1 MEQETIPIYPDFKTF
16 SLKDR
21 NLIQGFLD
29 QYELLSCEYSFF
41 NLFCWQKEYGLC
53 FCLYKDRLLIL
64 DNKDN
69 YFLMPLGK
77 PLAPEKLAELSQD
90 MKHLGK
96 ACDIALVPHEYLIAN
111 PQIRKYYSAAL
122 QKDSDEYIY
131 SVKKLADLKGK
142 KLQKKKNLISQFKRK
157 NPAFCVKRIQG
168 PLIKKSLALAGNI
181 LSTSKGCTKSLQ
193 EEHASLEQALGII
206 DRSLMDGLAMTVEG
220 KVVAFSIFS
229 RLTPSTYDIHFEK
242 SDFSFKGAAQVI
254 NHETANFLKDKCQ
267 YVNREQDLG
276 IKGLRQAKLSWD
288 PHILFKPLMLS
299 FNK

>member
-1 MEQETIPIYPDFKTF
+1 MEHETIPIYPDFKTF

-29 QYELLSCEYSFF
+29 QHKPVSCEYSFF
-41 NLFCWQKEYGLC
+41 NLFCWQKVYDLC
-53 FCLYKDRLLIL
+53 FCIYKDRLLVL
-64 DNKDN
+64 DKKDN

-77 PLAPEKLAELSQD
+77 PLAPEKLAELSQN
-90 MKHLGK
+90 MKHLRK
-96 ACDIALVPHEYLIAN
+96 ACDIAIVPNEYIITN
-111 PQIRKYYSAAL
+111 PQIRKYYSLAP

-168 PLIKKSLALAGNI
+168 PLIKKLLELARNI
-181 LSTSKGCTKSLQ
+181 LSTSKGRIKSLQ
-193 EEHASLEQALGII
+193 EEHSALKQALGII
-206 DRSLMDGLAMTVEG
+206 DRSLMDGLAITVEG

-242 SDFSFKGAAQVI
+242 SDLSFKGATQVI
-254 NHETANFLKDKCQ
+254 NHETAKYLKHKCE

-288 PHILFKPLMLS
+288 PQILFRPFLLTFS
-299 FNK
+299 Q

>member
-1 MEQETIPIYPDFKTF
+1 MDHETIPIFPDFKMF
-16 SLKDR
+16 SSKDR
-21 NLIQGFLD
+21 NLIHGFLD
-29 QYELLSCEYSFF
+29 QYDQVSCEYSFF

-64 DNKDN
+64 DKKDN

-77 PLAPEKLAELSQD
+77 TLAPKKLAELSQN

-96 ACDIALVPHEYLIAN
+96 SCDIALVPHEYLIAN
-111 PQIRKYYSAAL
+111 PKIKKYYSAAP

-157 NPAFCVKRIQG
+157 YPDFCVKKIQG
-168 PLIKKSLALAGNI
+168 QLIKKSLTLARNI
-181 LSTSKGCTKSLQ
+181 LDTSKGLIKTLL
-193 EEHASLEQALGII
+193 EEHSALEQALSII
-206 DRSLMDGLAMTVEG
+206 NGSLMDGLAITVEG

-242 SDFSFKGAAQVI
+242 SDLSFKGAAQII
-254 NHETANFLKDKCQ
+254 NHETAKYLNDKCE

-276 IKGLRQAKLSWD
+276 IKGLRQTKLSWD
-288 PHILFKPLMLS
+288 PHIVFKPFLLA
-299 FNK
+299 FRE

>member
-1 MEQETIPIYPDFKTF
+1 MDHETIPIFPDFRMF

-21 NLIQGFLD
+21 NLIHGFLE
-29 QYELLSCEYSFF
+29 QYELVSCEYSFF
-41 NLFCWQKEYGLC
+41 NLFCWQKEYDLC
-53 FCLYKDRLLIL
+53 FCIYKNRLLVL
-64 DNKDN
+64 DKKDN

-77 PLAPEKLAELSQD
+77 TLAPESLAELSQN

-96 ACDIALVPHEYLIAN
+96 ACDIALVPPEYLKTN
-111 PQIRKYYSAAL
+111 PQIRKYYSAAP

-131 SVKKLADLKGK
+131 SIEKLADLKGK

-157 NPAFCVKRIQG
+157 NPAFCVKKIQG
-168 PLIKKSLALAGNI
+168 PLIKNSLALAKNI
-181 LSTSKGCTKSLQ
+181 LSTSKGRIKSLQ
-193 EEHASLEQALGII
+193 EEHAALEQALGII
-206 DRSLMDGLAMTVEG
+206 DRSLLDGLAMTVEG

-242 SDFSFKGAAQVI
+242 SDLSFKGAAQVI
-254 NHETANFLKDKCQ
+254 NHETAKFLKDKCE

-288 PHILFKPLMLS
+288 PQIMFTPLMLT
-299 FNK
+299 FNQ

>member
-1 MEQETIPIYPDFKTF
+1 MDHETIPIFPDFKMF
-16 SLKDR
+16 SSKDR
-21 NLIQGFLD
+21 NLIHGFLD
-29 QYELLSCEYSFF
+29 QYDQVSCEYNFF

-64 DNKDN
+64 DTKDN

-77 PLAPEKLAELSQD
+77 TFAPKKLAELSQN

-96 ACDIALVPHEYLIAN
+96 SCDIALVPHEYIESN
-111 PQIRKYYSAAL
+111 PKIKKYYSAAP

-131 SVKKLADLKGK
+131 SVNKLADLKGK

-157 NPAFCVKRIQG
+157 YPDFCVKKIQG
-168 PLIKKSLALAGNI
+168 PLIKKSLTLAQNI
-181 LSTSKGCTKSLQ
+181 LDTSKGLIKTLL
-193 EEHASLEQALGII
+193 EEHSALEQALSII
-206 DRSLMDGLAMTVEG
+206 NGSLMDGLAITVEG

-242 SDFSFKGAAQVI
+242 SDLSFKGAAQII
-254 NHETANFLKDKCQ
+254 NHETAKYLNDKCE

-276 IKGLRQAKLSWD
+276 IKGLRQTKLSWD
-288 PHILFKPLMLS
+288 PHIVFKPFLLA
-299 FNK
+299 FRE

>member
-1 MEQETIPIYPDFKTF
+1 MDHETIPIFPDFRMF

-21 NLIQGFLD
+21 NLIHGFLD
-29 QYELLSCEYSFF
+29 QYDLVSCEYSFF
-41 NLFCWQKEYGLC
+41 NLFCWQKEYDLC
-53 FCLYKDRLLIL
+53 FCLYKNRLLVL
-64 DNKDN
+64 DKKDN

-77 PLAPEKLAELSQD
+77 TLAPESLAELSQN

-96 ACDIALVPHEYLIAN
+96 ACDIALVPPEYLKTN
-111 PQIRKYYSAAL
+111 PQIRKYYSAAP

-131 SVKKLADLKGK
+131 SVEKLADLKGK

-168 PLIKKSLALAGNI
+168 PLIKNSLALAENI
-181 LSTSKGCTKSLQ
+181 LSTSKGRTKSLQ
-193 EEHASLEQALGII
+193 EEHAALEQALGII
-206 DRSLMDGLAMTVEG
+206 DRSLLDGLAMTVEG
-220 KVVAFSIFS
+220 KEVAFSIFS

-242 SDFSFKGAAQVI
+242 SDLSFKGAAQVI
-254 NHETANFLKDKCQ
+254 NHETAKFLKDKCQ

-288 PHILFKPLMLS
+288 PHIVFRPFILT
-299 FNK
+299 FNQ

>member
-1 MEQETIPIYPDFKTF
+1 MDHETIPIFPDFRMF

-41 NLFCWQKEYGLC
+41 NLFCWQKEYDLC
-53 FCLYKDRLLIL
+53 FCLYKDRLLVL
-64 DNKDN
+64 DKKDN

-77 PLAPEKLAELSQD
+77 TLAPESLAELSQN

-96 ACDIALVPHEYLIAN
+96 ACDIALVPPEYLKTN
-111 PQIRKYYSAAL
+111 PQIKKYYQAAP

-157 NPAFCVKRIQG
+157 NPAFCMKRIQG
-168 PLIKKSLALAGNI
+168 PLIKKSLALAENI
-181 LSTSKGCTKSLQ
+181 LSTSKGRIKSLQ
-193 EEHASLEQALGII
+193 EEHAALEQALGII
-206 DRSLMDGLAMTVEG
+206 ERSLMDGLAMTVEG

-254 NHETANFLKDKCQ
+254 NHETAKFLKDKCE

-288 PHILFKPLMLS
+288 PQILFTPFLLTFS
-299 FNK
+299 R

>member
-1 MEQETIPIYPDFKTF
+1 MEQETIPIYPDFKMF
-16 SLKDR
+16 SLNDR
-21 NLIQGFLD
+21 NLIHRFLD
-29 QYELLSCEYSFF
+29 QYERVSCEYSFF
-41 NLFCWQKEYGLC
+41 NLFCWQKEYDLC
-53 FCLYKDRLLIL
+53 FCLYKDRLLVL
-64 DNKDN
+64 DKKDN

-77 PLAPEKLAELSQD
+77 PLAPEKLAELSQN

-168 PLIKKSLALAGNI
+168 PLIKKSLALAENI
-181 LSTSKGCTKSLQ
+181 FSTSKGRIKSLQ
-193 EEHASLEQALGII
+193 EEHAALKQALGII
-206 DRSLMDGLAMTVEG
+206 DSSLMNGLAITVEG

-242 SDFSFKGAAQVI
+242 SDLSFKGAAQVI
-254 NHETANFLKDKCQ
+254 NNETAKYLKDKCE

-288 PHILFKPLMLS
+288 PHIVFKPFILT
-299 FNK
+299 FNR

>member
-1 MEQETIPIYPDFKTF
+1 MDHETIPIFPDFKMF
-16 SLKDR
+16 SSKDR
-21 NLIQGFLD
+21 NLIHGFLD
-29 QYELLSCEYSFF
+29 QYDQVSCEYSFF

-64 DNKDN
+64 DKKDN

-77 PLAPEKLAELSQD
+77 TLAPKKLAELSQN

-96 ACDIALVPHEYLIAN
+96 ACNIALVPHEYLESN
-111 PQIRKYYSAAL
+111 PKIKKYYSAAP

-142 KLQKKKNLISQFKRK
+142 KLQKKKNLISQFKK
-157 NPAFCVKRIQG
+157 KYPDFCVKRIQG
-168 PLIKKSLALAGNI
+168 PLIKKSLTLARNI
-181 LSTSKGCTKSLQ
+181 LDTSKGLIKTLL
-193 EEHASLEQALGII
+193 EEHSALEQALSII
-206 DRSLMDGLAMTVEG
+206 NGSLMDGLAITVEG

-242 SDFSFKGAAQVI
+242 SDLSFKGAAQVI
-254 NHETANFLKDKCQ
+254 NHETAKYLKDKCE
-267 YVNREQDLG
+267 YINREQDLG

-288 PHILFKPLMLS
+288 PHILFNPFLLA
-299 FNK
+299 FRE

>member
-1 MEQETIPIYPDFKTF
+1 MDQETIPIYPDFKMF
-16 SLKDR
+16 SLRDR

-29 QYELLSCEYSFF
+29 QYEWVSCEYSFF
-41 NLFCWQKEYGLC
+41 NLFCWQKDYGFC

-64 DNKDN
+64 DKKDD
-69 YFLMPLGK
+69 YLLMPLGK
-77 PLAPEKLAELSQD
+77 PLAPGKLAELSQNTE
-90 MKHLGK
+90 HLGK

-111 PQIRKYYSAAL
+111 PQIKKYYSAAP

-168 PLIKKSLALAGNI
+168 PLIKKSLALSENI
-181 LSTSKGCTKSLQ
+181 FSTSKGRIKSLQ
-193 EEHASLEQALGII
+193 EEHAALKLALDII
-206 DRSLMDGLAMTVEG
+206 DSSLMDGLAITVEG

-242 SDFSFKGAAQVI
+242 SDLSFKGAAQVI
-254 NHETANFLKDKCQ
+254 NHETAKYLKNKCE

-288 PHILFKPLMLS
+288 PHIVFKPFILTLS
-299 FNK
+299 Q

>member
-1 MEQETIPIYPDFKTF
+1 MDHETIPIYPDFRIF
-16 SLKDR
+16 SLKDK
-21 NLIQGFLD
+21 NLIHGFLD
-29 QYELLSCEYSFF
+29 QYDQVSCEYSFF
-41 NLFCWQKEYGLC
+41 NLFCWQKEYDLC
-53 FCLYKDRLLIL
+53 FCLYQDRLLVL
-64 DNKDN
+64 NKKDN

-77 PLAPEKLAELSQD
+77 PIAPEKLAELSQN

-111 PQIRKYYSAAL
+111 PQIRKYYSAAP

-157 NPAFCVKRIQG
+157 NPTFCVKRIQG
-168 PLIKKSLALAGNI
+168 PLIKKSLELARHI
-181 LSTSKGCTKSLQ
+181 LNLSKEHINTLQ
-193 EEHASLEQALGII
+193 EEHAAFKQALGII
-206 DRSLMDGLAMTVEG
+206 EGSKMEGLAITVEG
-220 KVVAFSIFS
+220 QVVAFSIFS

-242 SDFSFKGAAQVI
+242 SDLSFKGAAQVI
-254 NHETANFLKDKCQ
+254 NHETAKYLKDKCE

-288 PHILFKPLMLS
+288 PHILFKPFILTFS
-299 FNK
+299 Q

>member
-1 MEQETIPIYPDFKTF
+1 MDHETIPIFPDFKMF

-21 NLIQGFLD
+21 NLIHGFLD
-29 QYELLSCEYSFF
+29 QYELVSCEYSFF
-41 NLFCWQKEYGLC
+41 NLFCWQKEYDLC
-53 FCLYKDRLLIL
+53 FCLYKDRLLVL
-64 DNKDN
+64 DKKDN

-77 PLAPEKLAELSQD
+77 TLAPESLAELSQN

-96 ACDIALVPHEYLIAN
+96 ACDIALVPHEYLKTN
-111 PQIRKYYSAAL
+111 PQIRKYYSAAP

-131 SVKKLADLKGK
+131 SVKKLTDLKGK

-157 NPAFCVKRIQG
+157 NPAFCLKRIQG
-168 PLIKKSLALAGNI
+168 PLIKKSLALALDI
-181 LSTSKGCTKSLQ
+181 LSTSKGRIKSSQ
-193 EEHASLEQALGII
+193 EEHAALEQALGII
-206 DRSLMDGLAMTVEG
+206 DGSLMDGLAITVAR

-254 NHETANFLKDKCQ
+254 NHETAKYLKDKCQ

-288 PHILFKPLMLS
+288 PQILFKPLMLS